1 MTWDFDSASGPV
13 CGAMSLMR
21 RGVIGADGA
30 RYAGLARGLGYDVS
44 GGMRITG
51 GGGELYPWE
60 IDPGGGPV
68 GGRRAYV
75 ASCAST
81 QEEAGLM
88 EDDGGVV
95 AAGRQDGG
103 RGRSGGRWVSPRG
116 GIYISVV
123 LRPGSGFEAGLL
135 PAAAS
140 LAVRAAARAA
150 GTAAGLRWPNDV
162 TVGGRKAAGVMVD
175 AEAGPGGVERAV
187 VGIGI
192 NTDATAAAA
201 EGELGGSAG
210 FYGAAPLCGTGQRP
224 AVARALLAELG
235 RLYVLLGSGGAG
247 RVAGM
252 WEAASGIIGRRT
264 IIRGAEGIAERLE
277 WDGALVVDG
286 RRIYAG

>member
-44 GGMRITG
+44 GGMSITG

-60 IDPGGGPV
+60 IDPGSGPV

-123 LRPGSGFEAGLL
+123 LRPGSGFEAGLP
-135 PAAAS
+135 PAAAPPS
-140 LAVRAAARAA
+140 GRAGARGAGDAA
-150 GTAAGLRWPNDV
+150 GGRGAHRRTPGGGGTSRALGGGPRRLLCAPFARPRGPHPR
-162 TVGGRKAAGVMVD
+162 GGRPGLPPCP
-175 AEAGPGGVERAV
+175 GPLPPPHG
-187 VGIGI
+187 
-192 NTDATAAAA
+192 
-201 EGELGGSAG
+201 
-210 FYGAAPLCGTGQRP
+210 
-224 AVARALLAELG
+224 
-235 RLYVLLGSGGAG
+235 
-247 RVAGM
+247 
-252 WEAASGIIGRRT
+252 
-264 IIRGAEGIAERLE
+264 
-277 WDGALVVDG
+277 
-286 RRIYAG
+286 